1 MHVTA
6 IIPAYNEEKTVG
18 QVVEV
23 VKAVPFIAEVIVV
36 CDGCTDSTATVARKA
51 GARIINLTHNLGKGG
66 AMLMGISHAHTEAI
80 LFLDADLIGLRVKHV
95 VDLLEPV
102 LLDGASMSIGVFANG
117 RLATDLAQVVAPY
130 LSGQRCILKS
140 IMQEI
145 PGADISRFGVEMA
158 LTTFVYQQKLKVV
171 KVPLPNMT
179 HVMKEEKL
187 GLVRGVGARMR
198 MYWEIAKCMVRS

>member
-23 VKAVPFIAEVIVV
+23 VKSVPFITEVIVV
-36 CDGCTDSTATVARKA
+36 CDGCTDATALVAREA
-51 GARIINLTHNLGKGG
+51 GARIINLDHNLGKGG
-66 AMLMGISHAHTEAI
+66 AMMMGAAHVHTEAI
-80 LFLDADLIGLRVKHV
+80 LFLDADLIGLRVKHI

-102 LLDGASMSIGVFANG
+102 LLDGAVMSIGIFANG

-130 LSGQRCILKS
+130 LSGQRCMLKS
-140 IMQEI
+140 LVHSV
-145 PGADISRFGVEMA
+145 PGADISRFGVEIA
-158 LTTFVYQQKLKVV
+158 LTTHVYQQRLKVA
-171 KVPLPNMT
+171 KVPLPNLT

-187 GLVRGVGARMR
+187 GLVRGFSARMR
-198 MYWEIAKCMVRS
+198 MYWEIAKCMARN